1 MSRITPDLIA
11 TTGDLADEYGRDLYE
26 SIIGYMDSLGI
37 PWTTAMGNHDQEGDA
52 DTREIMRMLK
62 STKNCIFDEGP
73 EELGYGQELGY
84 DLIDYLILYMP
95 LLLASAAVSTL
106 ASIAF
111 SIFVSSPIKLG
122 YQRFFLGVY
131 DGDAQKAQ
139 IPTLFSFFNGTYYW
153 KSVQLNLLRTLIGA
167 IAAIRGAGAVTWGT
181 VAFSLIT
188 GLALLQAAKDASKI
202 MGAWLLVLVSL
213 VLSAAEILFALNG
226 SGDLVS
232 SIIATVLNLIAF
244 VAANNVK
251 KQGK

>member
-1 MSRITPDLIA
+1 MKRPVA
-11 TTGDLADEYGRDLYE
+11 TGMVL
-26 SIIGYMDSLGI
+26 
-37 PWTTAMGNHDQEGDA
+37 
-52 DTREIMRMLK
+52 
-62 STKNCIFDEGP
+62 
-73 EELGYGQELGY
+73 
-84 DLIDYLILYMP
+84 
-95 LLLASAAVSTL
+95 
-106 ASIAF
+106 
-111 SIFVSSPIKLG
+111 
-122 YQRFFLGVY
+122 LGVS
-131 DGDAQKAQ
+131 
-139 IPTLFSFFNGTYYW
+139 ILVLFF
-153 KSVQLNLLRTLIGA
+153 LNLLLGSVSVPAGQVWKILWGGEVDNTIWQNIILKSRFPQALTALVAGAGLSVAGLQMQTVFRNPLAGPSVLGVSSGASLGVAFVVLLSGRLGGVALSRLGYMGELAMTVSAIIGA

-181 VAFSLIT
+181 VAFALIT

>member
-1 MSRITPDLIA
+1 MSKNQKILRIF
-11 TTGDLADEYGRDLYE
+11 
-26 SIIGYMDSLGI
+26 GI
-37 PWTTAMGNHDQEGDA
+37 L
-52 DTREIMRMLK
+52 EIV
-62 STKNCIFDEGP
+62 
-73 EELGYGQELGY
+73 
-84 DLIDYLILYMP
+84 
-95 LLLASAAVSTL
+95 SA
-106 ASIAF
+106 I
-111 SIFVSSPIKLG
+111 
-122 YQRFFLGVY
+122 
-131 DGDAQKAQ
+131 
-139 IPTLFSFFNGTYYW
+139 
-153 KSVQLNLLRTLIGA
+153 IGA

-226 SGDLVS
+226 SGDLIS